1 MGKVKVDGG
10 THDQMK
16 KIMEVLHGPQ
26 ETSKTIYLGQKIL
39 HFDVPEGLIEEI
51 NTLYEKKF
59 STLESFNKNL
69 AGKISREHR
78 VDKELP
84 ESIKRYF
91 EDRFNDYLMAVKIMR
106 FAHPASAWINEMVEH
121 EYNPLHLH
129 TGKTEIGISSVLC
142 LKKPDDYG
150 VEIARKD
157 DPVYNTNGRLEL
169 VGNGG
174 GMFGYNQHKVDL
186 EVGDQYVFP
195 YDIKH
200 GVYPFTGNGVRRTLS
215 YNCDMKR

>member
-1 MGKVKVDGG
+1 
-10 THDQMK
+10 
-16 KIMEVLHGPQ
+16 ME
-26 ETSKTIYLGQKIL
+26 TIHLGQKIL

-51 NTLYEKKF
+51 NVLYESCSSYLK
-59 STLESFNKNL
+59 SYNGNL
-69 AGKISREHR
+69 AGKIIKEHR
-78 VDKELP
+78 VDEELP

-91 EDRFNDYLMAVKIMR
+91 EDRFNDYLMEVKVMR
-106 FAHPASAWINEMVEH
+106 FAHPSSAWINEMVEH
-121 EYNPLHLH
+121 EYNPFHHH
-129 TGKTEIGISSVLC
+129 TGKTEIGLSSVLC
-142 LKKPDDYG
+142 LKKPSGYG
-150 VEIARKD
+150 MEIARED
-157 DPVYNTNGRLEL
+157 DPANGRLEL

-186 EVGDQYVFP
+186 QVGDLYVFP

>member
-1 MGKVKVDGG
+1 MVD
-10 THDQMK
+10 K
-16 KIMEVLHGPQ
+16 
-26 ETSKTIYLGQKIL
+26 SKTIYLGQKIL

-51 NTLYEKKF
+51 NGVYEEKIF
-59 STLESFNKNL
+59 TLESYNSNL
-69 AGKISREHR
+69 AGKIIKEHR
-78 VDKELP
+78 VDKVLP

-91 EDRFNDYLMAVKIMR
+91 EDRFNDYLMAVKVAR
-106 FAHPASAWINEMVEH
+106 FSYPASAWINEMVEH

-129 TGKTEIGISSVLC
+129 MGKTEIGLTSVLC

-157 DPVYNTNGRLEL
+157 DPVYDTNGRLEL

-174 GMFGYNQHKVDL
+174 GMFNYNQHKIDL
-186 EVGDQYVFP
+186 DVGDLYVFP

-200 GVYPFTGNGVRRTLS
+200 CVYPFTGKGVRRTLS
-215 YNCDMKR
+215 YNCDMKK